1 MTQKTQNI
9 IGWTLTIMVSLVLA
23 ASGVMKLIGGEE
35 TMKGA
40 AAMGISAGTL
50 KLIGLVEIGSMLL
63 FILPR
68 TAVLGTLLLA
78 AYLGGAIATHIQNQ
92 QPIMM
97 PVIIQSLVW
106 IAALIRFPELSR
118 RITGKAIA

>member
-9 IGWTLTIMVSLVLA
+9 IGWTLTVLVSLVLA
-23 ASGVMKLIGGEE
+23 ASGVMKLIAGEE
-35 TMKGA
+35 TIKGA
-40 AAMGISAGTL
+40 AAMGIPPGTL
-50 KLIGLVEIGSMLL
+50 RLLGLVEIASMLL

-78 AYLGGAIATHIQNQ
+78 AYLGGAIATHVQNQ

-118 RITGKAIA
+118 RISGKSIA